1 MLPSPIAETS
11 VALLALGIGALHM
24 LAPDHWVPLTIYCH
38 SKGLTPGRS
47 AFLAAAGGFAHVLG
61 SLLVM
66 VLAIAVGFALAASF
80 SQLSNIV
87 VGVSFLT
94 VSLYMVV
101 SGLRAPQTEE
111 GLVDMSSGAK
121 WLVFATASSPELT
134 IFPVY
139 LSASVYGL
147 VGVTASLSAFTAGTV
162 LSIVIVTLAG
172 IKGMGRFLRAPGRKR
187 QIDYA
192 IAIVMAALA
201 LFVLTGG

>member
-1 MLPSPIAETS
+1 
-11 VALLALGIGALHM
+11 M

-38 SKGLTPGRS
+38 SKKFTSRRS
-47 AFLAAAGGFAHVLG
+47 AVLAAAGGFAHVLG
-61 SLLVM
+61 SLVVM
-66 VLAIAVGFALAASF
+66 ALAIAVGFALAASF

-87 VGVSFLT
+87 VGVSFAS

-101 SGLRAPQTEE
+101 SGFRAPKTEDDR
-111 GLVDMSSGAK
+111 VDLSRGAK

-139 LSASVYGL
+139 LSASVYGF

-162 LSIVIVTLAG
+162 LSIVAVTMVG
-172 IKGMGRFLRAPGRKR
+172 IKGMGRFLRAPGRVR

-192 IAIVMAALA
+192 IAVAMAALA
-201 LFVLTGG
+201 VFVLTGG